1 MQGWELKRTARRMQP
16 RHGARTADEVEAAP
30 LQHVPGQLLQL
41 GADVGEGEVGACEV
55 LHAWQGWG

>member
-1 MQGWELKRTARRMQP
+1 MQP